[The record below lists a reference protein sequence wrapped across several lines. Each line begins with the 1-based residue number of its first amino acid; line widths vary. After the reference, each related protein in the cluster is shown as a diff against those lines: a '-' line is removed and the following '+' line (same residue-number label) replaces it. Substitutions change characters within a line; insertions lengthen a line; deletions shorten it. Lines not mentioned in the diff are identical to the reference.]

1 MNYKDY
7 QNARDAV
14 WQLLIDLG
22 ISELPINTV
31 KICAELGIKLHYY
44 EPTDESDGM
53 SCYINNIPHIFVSSA
68 VLPER
73 RRFTVAHEIGH
84 IILNHVGKFEL
95 VNREP
100 TPQDNPIEQAANVFA
115 SRLLAPACVLWGCNV
130 RTADQIQELC
140 KISQTAAEYREERMN
155 ELYKRNRFLT
165 SPLERKVY
173 SQFETFIIQNK
184 F

>member
-7 QNARDAV
+7 QNARDSV

-31 KICAELGIKLHYY
+31 KVCAELGIKLHYY

-53 SCYINNIPHIFVSSA
+53 SCYINGVPHIFVSSA
-68 VLPER
+68 VSPER
-73 RRFTVAHEIGH
+73 RRFTAAHEIGH
-84 IILNHVGKFEL
+84 IVLNHVGKFKL

-100 TPQDNPIEQAANVFA
+100 SPTDNPVEQAANVFA
-115 SRLLAPACVLWGCNV
+115 SCLLAPACVLWVCNV
-130 RTADQIQELC
+130 RTAEQIQELC
-140 KISQTAAEYREERMN
+140 QISRTAAEYRVERMN
-155 ELYKRNRFLT
+155 ELYKRNRFLI
-165 SPLERKVY
+165 SPLEQKVY
-173 SQFETFIIQNK
+173 SQFEIFIKQNK

>member
-1 MNYKDY
+1 MIYKDY

-14 WQLLIDLG
+14 WRLLIDLQ
-22 ISELPINTV
+22 ISELPLNTV
-31 KICAELGIKLHYY
+31 KVCAELGIKLHYY

-53 SCYINNIPHIFVSSA
+53 SCYINGVPHIFVSSA
-68 VLPER
+68 VSPER
-73 RRFTVAHEIGH
+73 RRFTAAHEIGH
-84 IILNHVGKFEL
+84 VILGHVGKFEL

-100 TPQDNPIEQAANVFA
+100 SPDDNPVEQAANVFA

-130 RTADQIQELC
+130 RTAEQIQELC
-140 KISQTAAEYREERMN
+140 KISRTAAEYRMQRLN
-155 ELYKRNRFLT
+155 ELYKRNRFLI

-173 SQFETFIIQNK
+173 SQFEIFIKLNK

>member
-7 QNARDAV
+7 QNARDSV
-14 WQLLIDLG
+14 WRLLIDLG
-22 ISELPINTV
+22 VSELPINTV
-31 KICAELGIKLHYY
+31 KVCAELGIKLHYY
-44 EPTDESDGM
+44 ELTEESDGM
-53 SCYINNIPHIFVSSA
+53 SCYIKGVPHVFVSSA
-68 VLPER
+68 VSPER
-73 RRFTVAHEIGH
+73 RRFTIAHEIGH
-84 IILNHVGKFEL
+84 IILGHVGKYEL
-95 VNREP
+95 INREP
-100 TPQDNPIEQAANVFA
+100 SSKDNPVEQAANVFA

-130 RTADQIQELC
+130 RTTDQIQELC
-140 KISQTAAEYREERMN
+140 KISRTAAEYREERMI

>member
-7 QNARDAV
+7 QDARDAV
-14 WQLLIDLG
+14 WRLLIDLR
-22 ISELPINTV
+22 ISELPVNTV
-31 KICAELGIKLHYY
+31 KVCAELEIKLHYY

-53 SCYINNIPHIFVSSA
+53 SCYINGVPHIFVSSA
-68 VLPER
+68 VSPER
-73 RRFTVAHEIGH
+73 RRFTAAHEIGH
-84 IILNHVGKFEL
+84 VILGHVGKFEL

-100 TPQDNPIEQAANVFA
+100 SPTDNPIEQAANVFA

-130 RTADQIQELC
+130 RTAEQIQELC
-140 KISQTAAEYREERMN
+140 KISRTAAEYRAERMN